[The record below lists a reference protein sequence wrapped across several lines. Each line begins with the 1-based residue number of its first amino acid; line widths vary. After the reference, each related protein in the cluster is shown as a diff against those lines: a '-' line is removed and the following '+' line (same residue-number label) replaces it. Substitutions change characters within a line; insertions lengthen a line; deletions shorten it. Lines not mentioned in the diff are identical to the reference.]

1 MSEPPMTSYN
11 RYLGTSDFQHDTPPT
26 IGMLLA
32 NLGTPNAPTA
42 SAVRP
47 YLREFFDDPRVFE
60 FPRLFWF
67 LLTRGVILRTRP
79 RRSAKLYA
87 SVWTEGGSPLLIHS
101 ANIRAKLETALQAQ
115 TNLPIKVA
123 LGMRYGSPSIFDA
136 LEELRRANT
145 RKLLILPLFP
155 QYSATTVASIFDRAS
170 QVLQQWRWLPD
181 LRMVMH
187 YHDDARYIAALAE
200 SVRSHWTEQGQ
211 AEKLVM
217 SFHGIPKRY
226 FTNGDPYYCE
236 CHKTARLLAEAL
248 QLPEER
254 YVMAFQSRFGRE
266 EWLQPYTSQTLEELA
281 QSGIQS
287 VDVISPGFAAD
298 CLETIEE
305 IAGENKEVFLHAGG
319 KEYRYIPALNDGQAH
334 IEALTGVALREM
346 QGWLTPVAAM

>member
-1 MSEPPMTSYN
+1 MSKPEMTNYN
-11 RYLGTSDFQHDTPPT
+11 RYLGVPSYQHDMPPT
-26 IGMLLA
+26 LGILLA
-32 NLGTPNAPTA
+32 NLGTPNAPTS

-67 LLTRGVILRTRP
+67 LLTRAIILRTRP
-79 RRSAKLYA
+79 RRSAKLYK
-87 SVWTEGGSPLLIHS
+87 SIWTELGSPLLVNS
-101 ANIRAKLETALQAQ
+101 ANIRTKLESTLQQ
-115 TNLPIKVA
+115 RTGLPIRVS

-145 RKLLILPLFP
+145 RKLLILTLFP
-155 QYSATTVASIFDRAS
+155 QYSATTVASIFDRAT
-170 QVLQQWRWLPD
+170 QVLQRWRWLPD
-181 LRMVMH
+181 LRMVTH
-187 YHDDARYIAALAE
+187 YHDDARYLAALAE
-200 SVRSHWTEQGQ
+200 SVRNHWAAHGQ

-248 QLPEER
+248 QLPKDR

-266 EWLQPYTSQTLEELA
+266 EWLQPYTSQTLEALA
-281 QSGIQS
+281 QAGVKS

-298 CLETIEE
+298 CLETLEE
-305 IAGENKEVFLHAGG
+305 IAGENKEIFLHAGG
-319 KEYRYIPALNDGQAH
+319 KEYRYIPALNDDQAH
-334 IEALTGVALREM
+334 IEALAGVAMREM
-346 QGWLTPVAAM
+346 HGWLALVSAM